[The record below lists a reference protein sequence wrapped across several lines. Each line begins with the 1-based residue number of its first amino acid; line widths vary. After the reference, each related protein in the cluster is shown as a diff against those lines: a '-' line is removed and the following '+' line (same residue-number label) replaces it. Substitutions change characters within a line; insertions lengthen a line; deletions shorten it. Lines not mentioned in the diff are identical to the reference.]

1 MNRSIT
7 FSLLAGLSLALAT
20 PAPAFAQEEQIIAED
35 GRPNVALIRFCVIP
49 ADIERSVRFYRDVL
63 GYDVVFDGDIEH
75 PTNRIVLGLE
85 PHEKARFIILRSDK
99 QIDGQDVTTIGI
111 GLLTIEGR
119 EHIPSANMPGD
130 NSIAAGQAML
140 AMRTDDMA
148 GLVARATE
156 FGAIMPVA
164 PVETQTKRGTEL
176 ELVIL
181 DPDGVR
187 MHVVEVI
194 PPEPK
199 PEPEADT

>member
-1 MNRSIT
+1 MPT
-7 FSLLAGLSLALAT
+7 PSLAQDQALE
-20 PAPAFAQEEQIIAED
+20 APD

-85 PHEKARFIILRSDK
+85 PEEKARFIILRSDK
-99 QIDGQDVTTIGI
+99 QIDGQDVSTIGI

-119 EHIPSANMPGD
+119 DDIPNANMPND

-140 AMRTDDMA
+140 AMRTDDMD
-148 GLVARATE
+148 GLVERATA

-164 PVETQTKRGTEL
+164 PVETQTKRGTEY

-187 MHVVEVI
+187 MHVVQVI

-199 PEPEADT
+199 PEPEAGV